1 MDRPEIRDEDE
12 DLEEQEEPQKKAAR
26 MAMPVDVERYL
37 GLATS
42 FLGLTSIAILTFEL
56 VLGTIRFGTFL
67 AYAVATA
74 VMIAML
80 ILLFLGLKWASD
92 IAPKGIARVA
102 YWLVA
107 SAVSLI
113 IYLALVLLLY
123 DKLAHFF
130 ISLMKMAMAI
140 AFAPASHA
148 STCAS
153 L

>member
-12 DLEEQEEPQKKAAR
+12 ELEKQEEPQKKPGR
-26 MAMPVDVERYL
+26 FAMPTDMERYL
-37 GLATS
+37 GWATS
-42 FLGLTSIAILTFEL
+42 FLGLTSITILTFEL
-56 VLGTIRFGTFL
+56 ILGAIRFGTIL

-74 VMIAML
+74 VMLGML

-102 YWLVA
+102 YWLFA

-130 ISLMKMAMAI
+130 ISLMKMAMANV
-140 AFAPASHA
+140 
-148 STCAS
+148 